1 MIWYA
6 LQLRYTSLQA
16 YRLFF
21 EKFPIPSLSL
31 LNNIQHGDI
40 DELTALKKFYEKGSF
55 SRDCDL
61 MIDEMYL
68 QKSAQY
74 QAGEYV
80 GVDEEGNLY
89 KEIAAFMVVGFKQSI
104 PFVVQA
110 IPEVTITITLL
121 PPGIKGLAKNKL

>member
-40 DELTALKKFYEKGSF
+40 DELTALKKFMK
-55 SRDCDL
+55 
-61 MIDEMYL
+61 
-68 QKSAQY
+68 
-74 QAGEYV
+74 QA
-80 GVDEEGNLY
+80 
-89 KEIAAFMVVGFKQSI
+89 
-104 PFVVQA
+104 PFL
-110 IPEVTITITLL
+110 VTVI
-121 PPGIKGLAKNKL
+121 

>member
-40 DELTALKKFYEKGSF
+40 DELAALKNFYEKGSF

-61 MIDEMYL
+61 MIGEMYL

-74 QAGEYV
+74 QAGEYI
-80 GVDEEGNLY
+80 GVDD
-89 KEIAAFMVVGFKQSI
+89 
-104 PFVVQA
+104 
-110 IPEVTITITLL
+110 
-121 PPGIKGLAKNKL
+121 